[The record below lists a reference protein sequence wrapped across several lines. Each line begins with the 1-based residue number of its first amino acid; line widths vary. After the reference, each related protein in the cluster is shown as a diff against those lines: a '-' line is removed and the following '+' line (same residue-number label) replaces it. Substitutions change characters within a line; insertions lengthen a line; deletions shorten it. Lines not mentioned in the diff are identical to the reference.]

1 MPKVSLRKFTDDD
14 VLEYYSIAQDSND
27 YFLFGYCR
35 NIKDAED
42 VIDTYINSDELESF
56 AILNEKLE
64 LIGAIICIT
73 KSNILEI
80 SYFIGLEYRRK
91 GYCFETLKLVEKLAK
106 KRKMKKI
113 EFFILKDNLKSI
125 NLAKKFGAKL
135 KRNCKNYYILQK
147 LKLKH
152 LLLIFY
158 FCLNV

>member
-73 KSNILEI
+73 KGNILEI

-147 LKLKH
+147 N
-152 LLLIFY
+152 I
-158 FCLNV
+158 

>member
-1 MPKVSLRKFTDDD
+1 MPKISLRKFTDDD

-73 KSNILEI
+73 KGNILEI

-147 LKLKH
+147 N
-152 LLLIFY
+152 I
-158 FCLNV
+158 

>member
-1 MPKVSLRKFTDDD
+1 MQKISLRKFTDDD

-27 YFLFGYCR
+27 YFPFGYCR
-35 NIKDAED
+35 NIKDADD

-73 KSNILEI
+73 KGNILEI

-147 LKLKH
+147 NL
-152 LLLIFY
+152 
-158 FCLNV
+158 

>member
-1 MPKVSLRKFTDDD
+1 MQKISLRKFTDDD

-27 YFLFGYCR
+27 YFPFGYCR
-35 NIKDAED
+35 NIKDADD

-73 KSNILEI
+73 KGNILEI

-147 LKLKH
+147 N
-152 LLLIFY
+152 I
-158 FCLNV
+158 

>member
-73 KSNILEI
+73 KGNILEI

-91 GYCFETLKLVEKLAK
+91 GYCFETLNLVEKLAK

-147 LKLKH
+147 N
-152 LLLIFY
+152 I
-158 FCLNV
+158 

>member
-73 KSNILEI
+73 KGNILEI
-80 SYFIGLEYRRK
+80 SYSIGLEYRRK

-147 LKLKH
+147 N
-152 LLLIFY
+152 I
-158 FCLNV
+158 

>member
-42 VIDTYINSDELESF
+42 VIDTYINSGELESF

-73 KSNILEI
+73 KGNILEI

-147 LKLKH
+147 N
-152 LLLIFY
+152 I
-158 FCLNV
+158 

>member
-1 MPKVSLRKFTDDD
+1 MQKISLRKFTDDD
-14 VLEYYSIAQDSND
+14 VLEYYSIAQDSHD
-27 YFLFGYCR
+27 YFPFGYCR
-35 NIKDAED
+35 NIKDADD

-73 KSNILEI
+73 KGNILEI

-147 LKLKH
+147 N
-152 LLLIFY
+152 I
-158 FCLNV
+158 

>member
-1 MPKVSLRKFTDDD
+1 MPKISLRKFTDDD

-73 KSNILEI
+73 KGNILEI

-113 EFFILKDNLKSI
+113 EFFILKDNLKYI

-147 LKLKH
+147 N
-152 LLLIFY
+152 I
-158 FCLNV
+158 